1 MREALE
7 QVRQQFTEGH
17 SDKDFKPYPD
27 WKKTAGGRYPRFK
40 HSQKGEIEIDRYGE
54 WLHSDKSGK
63 TIAFYR
69 NHFPKTNTTGGTSMK
84 LTDYLKKI
92 NEEVINE
99 VSDHEVSMAR
109 GELEAIAVKATH
121 LAGALQGKSDEGNPL
136 EAWVQSKIT
145 KAKDYI
151 NSVSDYLMYNPDMKQ
166 NEETLEEK
174 FALYALRDFTDT
186 RAPGGMRKKG
196 DRASGPMTYTQAI
209 SKAKQMNAGSS
220 IGGSKDVEVR
230 PMKEDLNEKTYGW
243 TLVSKAKDIAKKF
256 KDNITKAVAEIEK
269 LEKGLSK
276 NPTVDAELR
285 KYNEN
290 LEEKYTVVITKK
302 DGSTMEL
309 GRYNTPAEAQRYVDM
324 YGKGAK
330 VKKEEVELDEIDEK
344 ISDIFKANKEGES
357 IEDIAKKLKLS
368 PAMVKKLIG
377 EDLNEQDEQETDPD
391 KIALAKEKDTDTL
404 ERQLKIA
411 QGQINVLKQ
420 KIENEKNKA
429 VKPLPNPE
437 TGEVPLT
444 IGIAHKV
451 LRDMKDKE
459 EEEKKQKE
467 ASKQIQNMAKGG
479 EETKLESFTKKYL
492 SHLNESEASD
502 KAKAMGLTY
511 MSFGRYG
518 KDDKVTH
525 KSVGGSLKALSKK
538 DQEKD
543 SDVKPTKPKTK
554 TTGSI
559 KNKDGS
565 NTTSGSIKK
574 EILKKIEDEDLTDPE
589 ILANFDVELTNLADD
604 LAQTGDKETAD
615 KILDALSAVEEG
627 DIDPDAPSKI
637 DDMMNALNGKPDI
650 NSAKKKELSQM
661 TSLYTDAKYSDDN
674 VKDFVNDTASIIN
687 KMSEVAEAG
696 SMDSD
701 AYGPGIR
708 SDAMTELVSTCSE
721 IQDKIED
728 MDLNDDIK
736 RSVVDALETI
746 TDRDTDEFSEE
757 GDVVMS
763 IENLKYNFKK
773 LAKENKKERKSK
785 ALQSSGKKS
794 KVTSDVVD
802 VEPRDLKKQAKK
814 YGLTVKIGSGD
825 PDEGYEVEFKGPKK
839 NILKYYKKYMGYD
852 GDDFEG
858 LGSLGDIDEN
868 KIIVHKTIIKEET
881 ELEESRD
888 FPPPNRQIYT
898 AALKRGYKG
907 SYDDFKSDYGNSP
920 EYFVDIKTG
929 KPLKE
934 DNLQELEEV
943 TQKEIDK
950 FHTDLDN
957 LVHKTFGHSSKE
969 KMDEKVASSIIKDLQ
984 KAYAPMKGK
993 TISPEMATKISKHLD
1008 QPSYDL
1014 NVLRQLKKAD
1024 IPFISTIARNKIY
1037 KKTGKFEDRRLY
1049 VEGIAGLQKKAD
1061 KSGMPY
1067 NILKQVYDRGMAAW
1081 KSGHRPGASQQQWA
1095 FARVNSFITKSSG
1108 TWGGADKDLAAKVKG
1123 SK

>member
-1 MREALE
+1 MSRYRQTMREALE
-7 QVRQQFTEGH
+7 QV
-17 SDKDFKPYPD
+17 Y
-27 WKKTAGGRYPRFK
+27 KK
-40 HSQKGEIEIDRYGE
+40 ED
-54 WLHSDKSGK
+54 
-63 TIAFYR
+63 
-69 NHFPKTNTTGGTSMK
+69 N
-84 LTDYLKKI
+84 
-92 NEEVINE
+92 
-99 VSDHEVSMAR
+99 DHEISMAR
-109 GELEAIAVKATH
+109 GELEAIADKATQ

-151 NSVSDYLMYNPDMKQ
+151 NSVSDYMMYKPENAK
-166 NEETLEEK
+166 EEVELEEK
-174 FALYALRDFTDT
+174 NTDKYVWSDINTAMMRAGFSPGMIMKVLSGLRGKELSEELEEAKIISDISGVSINKLKQEVMPFSVKVGKVGPGMDSDYEVEFTGSEPNLIKYAKKHLDFD
-186 RAPGGMRKKG
+186 GISFSQLKKHL
-196 DRASGPMTYTQAI
+196 AMEET
-209 SKAKQMNAGSS
+209 
-220 IGGSKDVEVR
+220 EV
-230 PMKEDLNEKTYGW
+230 NEKTYGW
-243 TLVSKAKDIAKKF
+243 TLVSKAKDLAKKF
-256 KDNITKAVAEIEK
+256 KDNMTKAVDEIEK

-276 NPTVDAELR
+276 NPVVYKELL
-285 KYNEN
+285 KYNEQ

-357 IEDIAKKLKLS
+357 VKDIAKRLKLS
-368 PAMVKKLIG
+368 PSMVQKLLG
-377 EDLNEQDEQETDPD
+377 EATDDEETDPD
-391 KIALAKEKDTDTL
+391 KIALAKEKDTDAL
-404 ERQLKIA
+404 EKQLTAA
-411 QGQINVLKQ
+411 QGQIAVLKQ

-451 LRDMKDKE
+451 LKDMKDKE
-459 EEEKKQKE
+459 DEEKKQKE
-467 ASKQIQNMAKGG
+467 ISKQINSMAKGE

-518 KDDKVTH
+518 KDGKVTH
-525 KSVGGSLKALSKK
+525 KSVGGNLTALSKS

-543 SDVKPTKPKTK
+543 TDVKPTKPKTK

-574 EILKKIEDEDLTDPE
+574 EILQKIENEDLTDPE
-589 ILANFDVELTNLADD
+589 MLANFDVELTNLADD

-615 KILDALSAVEEG
+615 KITDALMAAGE
-627 DIDPDAPSKI
+627 DDTDTPAKI
-637 DDMMNALNGKPDI
+637 DDMMNALQGKPDL
-650 NSAKKKELSQM
+650 NTAKQKELSQM
-661 TSLYTDAKYSDDN
+661 TKLYTDAKYSDEN
-674 VKDFVNDTASIIN
+674 VKDFANDTTNIIK

-868 KIIVHKTIIKEET
+868 KIIVHKTIIKEE
-881 ELEESRD
+881 
-888 FPPPNRQIYT
+888 
-898 AALKRGYKG
+898 
-907 SYDDFKSDYGNSP
+907 
-920 EYFVDIKTG
+920 
-929 KPLKE
+929 
-934 DNLQELEEV
+934 NLQELEEEVAIVYTDKKTRQVVSKKFKNDAEARKWIKQFDGAAGQINFKPSSMLKNEDIKEGRYEV
-943 TQKEIDK
+943 TGTVTYQGVSGEDEV
-950 FHTDLDN
+950 TVVVDAMD
-957 LVHKTFGHSSKE
+957 
-969 KMDEKVASSIIKDLQ
+969 KMDAEDAADDMIDDLRSKKKIGPKRGGQVKAFYPFDVEYTRKKEGLVDKMMEKNEEVSESASQVQVKRDGKGNFNL
-984 KAYAPMKGK
+984 MFKGK
-993 TISPEMATKISKHLD
+993 
-1008 QPSYDL
+1008 
-1014 NVLRQLKKAD
+1014 
-1024 IPFISTIARNKIY
+1024 
-1037 KKTGKFEDRRLY
+1037 
-1049 VEGIAGLQKKAD
+1049 
-1061 KSGMPY
+1061 
-1067 NILKQVYDRGMAAW
+1067 
-1081 KSGHRPGASQQQWA
+1081 
-1095 FARVNSFITKSSG
+1095 
-1108 TWGGADKDLAAKVKG
+1108 
-1123 SK
+1123 